1 MSEYTVKI
9 HNVETNEVIEREMT
23 EAEIKQYKKDIATLK
38 KEQEQE
44 LQKEQAKKVLLQK
57 LGITEEEAKLLLS

>member
-23 EAEIKQYKKDIATLK
+23 AAEITQYKKDIATLE
-38 KEQEQE
+38 KEREQE
-44 LQKEQAKKVLLQK
+44 LQKEQAKKALLQK
-57 LGITEEEAKLLLS
+57 LGITEQEAKLLLS